1 MSMLDKMMENLWNK
15 YATKDLSKILVQTG
29 TAGWALSSSAQII
42 ALLANDK
49 ISTKEKTFL
58 IPQETFDAVVNIG
71 SFFLITSGI
80 KKFAAKL
87 VTTGKITPK
96 NIRTYLNN
104 SPFKN
109 DVGKS
114 HFNIE
119 KDLQGFTSFNEHRP
133 QYNAFKNIFTT
144 GSTIG
149 ASILSCNIVTP
160 IVRNNLAAFSHN
172 TIVKN
177 AHSGKNSIF
186 TKEELED
193 RNSKVLQLNPR
204 AMVYPKSSG
213 LKI

>member
-1 MSMLDKMMENLWNK
+1 MSMLDKMMENLWKK
-15 YATKDLSKILVQTG
+15 YSKDPAKILVQTG
-29 TAGWALSSSAQII
+29 TAGWALSSAAQII
-42 ALLANDK
+42 ALLMNDK

-58 IPQETFDAVVNIG
+58 IPQETFDAIVNIG

-80 KKFAAKL
+80 KKLATKL

-96 NIRTYLNN
+96 NIRTYLEN

-109 DVGKS
+109 DMGKS

-119 KDLQGFTSFNEHRP
+119 KDLQGLTSFNEHRP
-133 QYNAFKNIFTT
+133 QYDAFKNIFTT

-149 ASILSCNIVTP
+149 ASILSCNIITP

-186 TKEELED
+186 TKEELEN
-193 RNSKVLQLNPR
+193 RNSKVLQLNPKT
-204 AMVYPKSSG
+204 MVYPKSAG

>member
-1 MSMLDKMMENLWNK
+1 MENLWKK
-15 YATKDLSKILVQTG
+15 YSKDPAKILVQTG
-29 TAGWALSSSAQII
+29 TAGWALSSAAQII
-42 ALLANDK
+42 ALLMNDK

-58 IPQETFDAVVNIG
+58 IPQETFDAIVNIG

-80 KKFAAKL
+80 KKFSSKL
-87 VTTGKITPK
+87 ITTGKIAPK
-96 NIRTYLNN
+96 NVRNYLDN
-104 SPFKN
+104 SPFK
-109 DVGKS
+109 DSVGKLS
-114 HFNIE
+114 FDIE
-119 KDLQGFTSFNEHRP
+119 RDLKGLPSFNEHRP

-160 IVRNNLAAFSHN
+160 IVRNKLASFSHN

-193 RNSKVLQLNPR
+193 KNSKVLQITPR
-204 AMVYPKSSG
+204 TIITPRSG
-213 LKI
+213 GMRV